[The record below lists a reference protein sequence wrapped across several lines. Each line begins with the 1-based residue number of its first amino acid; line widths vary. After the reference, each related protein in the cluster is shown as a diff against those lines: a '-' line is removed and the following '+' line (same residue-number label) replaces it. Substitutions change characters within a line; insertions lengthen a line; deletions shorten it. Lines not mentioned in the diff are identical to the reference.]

1 VLAARHPAVGAG
13 RSRTAAARR
22 AAVHQGRA
30 PEPVVFDYGGTYV
43 QTDAVFTHNVTHEW
57 NHGIG
62 EIVTALLDAGMTLI
76 GLTEHD
82 SVPWNALP

>member
-1 VLAARHPAVGAG
+1 
-13 RSRTAAARR
+13 
-22 AAVHQGRA
+22 
-30 PEPVVFDYGGTYV
+30 V